1 MAAQTQEFSL
11 SGVFTALVT
20 PFTRDASAVDYR
32 SLEKLIELQLA
43 AGVQGVVVCG
53 STGEASTLTQ
63 QEYGEVISFVRERT
77 KGSLSCVAGIST
89 SSTMAAIEMA
99 KLIKGIGCDAI
110 LVAAP
115 PYNRP
120 TQEGLLEHFR
130 AIARAVRIPLIAYNI
145 PGRSAVG
152 FTAATLA
159 TLSREGLIAGIKES
173 SGSIDLL
180 ADIIRA
186 VSPICQ
192 VVSGDDSLLLAVLA
206 YGGSGAISASA
217 NVLPREFVELTTAYA
232 AGRIDDSRKLQLGML
247 SKIRALFIESNPVP
261 VKTALALQGVI
272 AEPTVRLPLVPLSA
286 ASLATLSAEFLL

>member
-63 QEYGEVISFVRERT
+63 QEYGEVISLVRERT
-77 KGSLSCVAGIST
+77 RGSLSCVAGIST

-130 AIARAVRIPLIAYNI
+130 AIAQAVRIPLIAYNI

-217 NVLPREFVELTTAYA
+217 NVLPREFVELTAAYA
-232 AGRIDDSRKLQLGML
+232 AERVDEARKLQLKMF

-261 VKTALALQGVI
+261 VKTVLALQGVI
-272 AEPTVRLPLVPLSA
+272 AEQTVRLPLVPLSA
-286 ASLATLSAEFLL
+286 ASLATLRAEFML